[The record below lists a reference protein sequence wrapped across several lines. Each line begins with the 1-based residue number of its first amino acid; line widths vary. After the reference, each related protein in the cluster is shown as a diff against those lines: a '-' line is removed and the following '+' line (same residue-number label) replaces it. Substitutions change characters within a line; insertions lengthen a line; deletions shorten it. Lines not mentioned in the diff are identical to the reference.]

1 MKVKSKEDSIEIIFS
16 EKELILIERAK
27 TYITVLIENKDTHL
41 SISEAA
47 TARKG
52 LSIINKAIDKAN
64 TWKKPYA
71 NYDIGSFIRL
81 CEKIDLREFLKES

>member
-27 TYITVLIENKDTHL
+27 TYITVLIENKGTHL

-52 LSIINKAIDKAN
+52 LSIINNALIIQRSECAPYKGEILGSSPGGS
-64 TWKKPYA
+64 TIIKKQT
-71 NYDIGSFIRL
+71 I
-81 CEKIDLREFLKES
+81 